1 MQVAGALQAQPSYR
15 TWGALPRKD
24 PWLSLGIGGSFE
36 LDQMA
41 VVPAMRVRFQD
52 WLTIKVRNF
61 TRGISLAAPVLCA
74 KLTRRATHCWPCHM
88 TLSSEKVRGRSAR
101 DPSGACVSAC
111 LRMGDATK
119 HGMPL
124 DQQNGC
130 RIIGAGLLA
139 MISSRLGTCK
149 LLLNCC

>member
-1 MQVAGALQAQPSYR
+1 MPCLRHGQPDVGYRHRMQVAGALQAQPSYR

-61 TRGISLAAPVLCA
+61 TRGIRLAAPVLCA
-74 KLTRRATHCWPCHM
+74 KLT
-88 TLSSEKVRGRSAR
+88 SAR
-101 DPSGACVSAC
+101 RTVGPV
-111 LRMGDATK
+111 
-119 HGMPL
+119 
-124 DQQNGC
+124 
-130 RIIGAGLLA
+130 I
-139 MISSRLGTCK
+139 
-149 LLLNCC
+149 